1 MDILQPI
8 SAIVLVM
15 ALLTAVLVLLRK
27 RGAAAFRLP
36 GTGGPPRRLE
46 VVERVSLGPQHALL
60 LVRAGG
66 RMLLVGTAP
75 NSCQLLEGSFGEGLL
90 GEGLLGEGSLG
101 ENKA

>member
-8 SAIVLVM
+8 AAIVLVM
-15 ALLTAVLVLLRK
+15 ALLAAVLVLLRR

-36 GTGGPPRRLE
+36 GVGVPARRLE

-75 NSCQLLEGSFGEGLL
+75 NSCQLLEGSFGE
-90 GEGLLGEGSLG
+90 E
-101 ENKA
+101 KP